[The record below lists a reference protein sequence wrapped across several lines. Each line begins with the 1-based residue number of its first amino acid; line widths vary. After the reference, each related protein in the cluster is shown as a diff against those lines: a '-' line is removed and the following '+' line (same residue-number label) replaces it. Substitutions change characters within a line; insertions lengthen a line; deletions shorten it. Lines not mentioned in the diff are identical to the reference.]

1 MKAIQV
7 KYLSCTNHKPSRWKA
22 FAEGG
27 LQIVLPYDH
36 AMNAEENA
44 RSAAIALITK
54 MQWRSQI
61 TGAGGLPNGDYVF
74 TLGA

>member
-7 KYLSCTNHKPSRWKA
+7 KYLPHTNTKPSRWKA
-22 FAEGG
+22 FAEGN

-36 AMNAEENA
+36 ALSAEENA

-54 MQWRSQI
+54 MGWGARI
-61 TGAGGLPNGDYVF
+61 TGSGGLPNQDYVF